1 MYGLSRKI
9 KEKNIPVNPL
19 EKIGK
24 NKTIKDF
31 INKIR
36 NPSISLSYTVD
47 KDNNSIQKGD
57 NIIIKPRKSFKIY
70 EDLTNESNN
79 DKSLNKNKSIKSQ
92 NSGYSINSSISR
104 NHRTLNVDTVN
115 LVEDESKKQQSIFSK
130 LSVKP
135 SKYILSQKIIKS
147 INIIEGNIKDNFPN
161 RIISGYQNEK
171 NKKIYLI
178 DWKTRDEQILL
189 PSFVKSETLK
199 IDNSAMI
206 VEYLENYIIKNN

>member
-1 MYGLSRKI
+1 MYGLSKKI

-79 DKSLNKNKSIKSQ
+79 DKSLNKNKSVKSQ

-104 NHRTLNVDTVN
+104 NHRFLNFDTVN

>member
-1 MYGLSRKI
+1 MHGLSKKI

>member
-104 NHRTLNVDTVN
+104 NHRT
-115 LVEDESKKQQSIFSK
+115 
-130 LSVKP
+130 
-135 SKYILSQKIIKS
+135 
-147 INIIEGNIKDNFPN
+147 
-161 RIISGYQNEK
+161 
-171 NKKIYLI
+171 
-178 DWKTRDEQILL
+178 
-189 PSFVKSETLK
+189 
-199 IDNSAMI
+199 
-206 VEYLENYIIKNN
+206 

>member
-1 MYGLSRKI
+1 MHGLSKNI

-57 NIIIKPRKSFKIY
+57 NIIIKQRKSFKIY

-104 NHRTLNVDTVN
+104 NHRTLYVDTVN

>member
-1 MYGLSRKI
+1 MYGLSKKI

>member
-1 MYGLSRKI
+1 M
-9 KEKNIPVNPL
+9 
-19 EKIGK
+19 
-24 NKTIKDF
+24 
-31 INKIR
+31 
-36 NPSISLSYTVD
+36 
-47 KDNNSIQKGD
+47 
-57 NIIIKPRKSFKIY
+57 
-70 EDLTNESNN
+70 
-79 DKSLNKNKSIKSQ
+79 
-92 NSGYSINSSISR
+92 
-104 NHRTLNVDTVN
+104 
-115 LVEDESKKQQSIFSK
+115 VEDESKKQQSIFSK

>member
-1 MYGLSRKI
+1 MSSVS
-9 KEKNIPVNPL
+9 KNL
-19 EKIGK
+19 E
-24 NKTIKDF
+24 
-31 INKIR
+31 
-36 NPSISLSYTVD
+36 L
-47 KDNNSIQKGD
+47 IQK
-57 NIIIKPRKSFKIY
+57 P
-70 EDLTNESNN
+70 NESNN

>member
-1 MYGLSRKI
+1 MHGLSKKI

-57 NIIIKPRKSFKIY
+57 NIIIKQRKSFKIY